1 MKVLFLLL
9 LTISSA
15 QGGGLEEYI
24 SKKNPN
30 LDTKTVREL
39 ASELKKYPKAIRHI
53 AEKESTFNPKAQS
66 KGSVGLMGINLSV
79 WFSSNPDY
87 NLIKLGI
94 LKSRQDVYSIRG
106 NLKAGHYIWK
116 KYKKNYRKYR
126 GLK

>member
-1 MKVLFLLL
+1 MLLL

-15 QGGGLEEYI
+15 QGGGLEEHI

-30 LDTKTVREL
+30 LDTRTIREL
-39 ASELKKYPKAIRHI
+39 ASELKKYPKAITHI

-66 KGSVGLMGINLSV
+66 KGSVGLMGINTHV

-94 LKSRQDVYSIRG
+94 IKNRKDLFSIRH

-116 KYKKNYRKYR
+116 RCKRNYARYR
-126 GLK
+126 GAL